1 MGYDA
6 YVHIN
11 KKYTKATIEKLLLML
26 GYEKR
31 KDFFI
36 VAMMMNISI
45 LQVSRFGCA
54 MKIKRRGYIVS
65 DVQSL
70 R

>member
-26 GYEKR
+26 GYEK
-31 KDFFI
+31 
-36 VAMMMNISI
+36 
-45 LQVSRFGCA
+45 
-54 MKIKRRGYIVS
+54 
-65 DVQSL
+65 
-70 R
+70 